1 MTGEIRPWISKRRK
15 IKRLTIT
22 KTKVSITYIS
32 CSLTETLCIE
42 AMTSMVIETYKKLR
56 EKMAIEKNKID
67 CFVKFDI
74 LMRTF

>member
-1 MTGEIRPWISKRRK
+1 
-15 IKRLTIT
+15 
-22 KTKVSITYIS
+22 
-32 CSLTETLCIE
+32 
-42 AMTSMVIETYKKLR
+42 MTSMVIETYKKLR